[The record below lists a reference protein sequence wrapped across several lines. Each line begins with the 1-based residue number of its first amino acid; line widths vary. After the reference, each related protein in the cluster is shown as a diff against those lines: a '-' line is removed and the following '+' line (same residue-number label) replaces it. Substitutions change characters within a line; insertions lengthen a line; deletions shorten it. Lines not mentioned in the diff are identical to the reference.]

1 MWFPFGLCA
10 TFRQPLQKEKR
21 MRSFHLRI
29 VLPVLC
35 WLLLAPVVLAG
46 QTVRYWYHVDNPDNN
61 TIPELVA
68 EFEKQ
73 NPDISIKAE
82 TVAWNSYYDNLYTSI
97 IGGNAPDCAMIK
109 LMAMP
114 QLLEMDALVPLN
126 SYIEKWDK
134 KDDILPDLWSKVT
147 AANGKIYLLPMQYI
161 VSYLYIRKD
170 LFDKYNV
177 KIPTTMDEFL
187 AAAKAL
193 TLDTTG
199 DGRIDLYG
207 FGYRGGKAGQEH
219 WGVFVLPDAA
229 EMTSE
234 QLSAPS
240 VNAANQF
247 VIDLF
252 RVHKVMP
259 PSAPNDGFNEITT
272 GFRSGLTAMT
282 IHHIG
287 SSQRMVEALGD
298 KVSAVPVPKA
308 GRNGGGWTNFGD
320 EENAIFSASKNK
332 EAAWKWISFLATA
345 EYNNKLVQSTG
356 QLPVTKTGSANWNVH
371 EKRFLDATIASLPFA
386 HTLPLTPATQEF
398 VNVVWPMEMQ
408 RAMLGQITSQEMLK
422 TFSELFNK
430 K

>member
-1 MWFPFGLCA
+1 MRK
-10 TFRQPLQKEKR
+10 FRLRPLL
-21 MRSFHLRI
+21 S
-29 VLPVLC
+29 VLC
-35 WLLLAPVVLAG
+35 GFLIASSALAG

-73 NPDISIKAE
+73 NPDIKIKAE

-114 QLLEMDALVPLN
+114 QLLEMDAVVPLDD
-126 SYIEKWDK
+126 YIAKWDK
-134 KDDILPDLWSKVT
+134 KDDVLDALWDKVK
-147 AANGKIYLLPMQYI
+147 AGDGKTYLLPMQYI
-161 VSYLYIRKD
+161 VSYLYIRQD
-170 LFDKYNV
+170 LFDEHKV
-177 KIPTTMDEFL
+177 TIPTNMEEFL

-193 TLDTTG
+193 TLDTNG
-199 DGRIDLYG
+199 DGRVDIYG

-219 WGVFVLPDAA
+219 WGIFALPDAKD
-229 EMTSE
+229 MTSE
-234 QLSAPS
+234 QLNAPS

-247 VIDLF
+247 VIDMF

-272 GFRSGLTAMT
+272 AFRSGLTAMT
-282 IHHIG
+282 VHHIG

-298 KVSAVPVPKA
+298 KVSAVPVPKC
-308 GRNGGGWTNFGD
+308 GRDGDGWTNFGD
-320 EENAIFSASKNK
+320 EENALMSASKNK
-332 EAAWKWISFLATA
+332 DAAWKWIAFLATS

-356 QLPVTKTGSANWNVH
+356 QLPITKSGSANWDLH
-371 EKRFLDATIASLPFA
+371 EKRFLDATIESLPMA
-386 HTLPLTPATQEF
+386 HTLPLKPETQEF

-408 RAMLGQITSQEMLK
+408 RAMLGQIDSKTMLK
-422 TFSELFNK
+422 AFDGLFNK
-430 K
+430 